1 MEWESRRRLEEGDAG
16 QLPMQIGF
24 NARYFLEPLAA
35 MTGEAAVLEMNDKDR
50 PCRLMEQDDANYFA
64 IIMPMSL

>member
-1 MEWESRRRLEEGDAG
+1 
-16 QLPMQIGF
+16 MQIGF

-35 MTGEAAVLEMNDKDR
+35 MTGEAAVLDMNDKDR
-50 PCRLMEQDDANYFA
+50 PCRLMDKDDPNYFA